1 MGIIGKQT
9 LKASI
14 YSYLG
19 VALGFITVGLLWPRL
34 LEPEQIGL
42 INFLIAISAL
52 LAHFGSLGINSVI
65 IRLFPGFRNADT
77 KHNGFLFLS
86 LLYICLGSVLIL
98 VYYLIFRQRI
108 IANNLEKSALVAQYA
123 YFIVP
128 FTLATLI
135 FNLFDS
141 LHKVL
146 YNGVI
151 GIFLKDFVFRV
162 LNLVLIL
169 GYAWISFRFRLF
181 LDIYFLVFS
190 IPSLVMILTLLRTRQ
205 FDLSPN
211 IPFLNKDLKR
221 SIADV
226 SMFGLMG
233 GMGTI
238 AISSIDKIMINHFI
252 DLKATGIYTIAFL
265 FGAIITIPSKP
276 LGKIATTLVAE
287 SWKKNDLETI
297 RTIYNKSGL
306 NQFIFAGLIFLL
318 VWLNI
323 DLVFQFLPEEYAAG
337 KYVILFV
344 SLGGLVEMATGLNG
358 MIISASKYYRYQSV
372 FIFALMVLVVL
383 TNWIFIPRFGITG
396 AAVASLIST
405 IVYNI
410 VRAGFLYSKFRL
422 QPFNY
427 RFLIIGGALMVSLY
441 AGHLLQELNG
451 WVLKTFLICFAVLIL
466 YVAPI
471 WLLKLSVDI
480 NEMVRNSFESV
491 MNFFRKR

>member
-14 YSYLG
+14 FSYLG
-19 VALGFITVGLLWPRL
+19 VVLGFITVGILWPRL

-42 INFLIAISAL
+42 INFLIAVSAL
-52 LAHFGSLGINSVI
+52 LAQFGSLGINSVS
-65 IRLFPGFRNADT
+65 IRVFPDFRNADV
-77 KHNGFLFLS
+77 KHNGFLFLA
-86 LLYICLGSVLIL
+86 LLYLCLGSVLIL
-98 VYYLIFRQRI
+98 LYYLLFRERI

-128 FTLATLI
+128 FTLATLL

-146 YNGVI
+146 YNAVI

-162 LNLVLIL
+162 LNLVLIMV
-169 GYAWISFRFRLF
+169 YAWVSFRFQLF
-181 LDIYFLVFS
+181 LNIYFLLFS
-190 IPSLVMILTLLRTRQ
+190 IPSLVIVLTLLRTRQ
-205 FDLSPN
+205 FDLAPRTS
-211 IPFLNKDLKR
+211 FLNKELKR

-226 SMFGLMG
+226 SLFGLMG

-238 AISSIDKIMINHFI
+238 AISSIDKIMVNHFI

-265 FGAIITIPSKP
+265 FGTIITIPSKP
-276 LGKIATTLVAE
+276 LVKIATTVVAE

-297 RTIYNKSGL
+297 RTIYSKSCL

-323 DLVFQFLPEEYAAG
+323 DLVFQILPEEYASG

-344 SLGGLVEMATGLNG
+344 SLAGIVEMATGLNG
-358 MIISASKYYRYQSV
+358 MIISASKLYRYQSV
-372 FIFALMVLVVL
+372 FIFFLMILVVI
-383 TNWIFIPRFGITG
+383 TNWIFIPRYGITG
-396 AAVASLIST
+396 AAIASLIST
-405 IVYNI
+405 IVYNL
-410 VRAGFLYSKFRL
+410 VRAGFLYTKFRL

-427 RFLIIGGALMVSLY
+427 RFLIIGGALITSLI

-451 WVLKTFLICFAVLIL
+451 WVLKTVLICLAILVL

-471 WLLKLSVDI
+471 WLLKLSADL
-480 NEMVRNSFESV
+480 NEMVRNSIETSGK
-491 MNFFRKR
+491 FFRKS

>member
-9 LKASI
+9 LKGSI
-14 YSYLG
+14 FSYLG
-19 VALGFITVGLLWPRL
+19 VVLGFITVGLLWPKF

-42 INFLIAISAL
+42 INFLIAISVL
-52 LAHFGSLGINSVI
+52 LAHVGSLGINSVI
-65 IRLFPGFRNADT
+65 IRIFPSFRNDDT
-77 KHNGFLFLS
+77 KHNGFLFLA
-86 LLYICLGSVLIL
+86 LLYIGLGSVLVL
-98 VYYLIFRQRI
+98 LYYMLFRDRI
-108 IANNLEKSALVAQYA
+108 IANNLEKSTLVVQYA

-128 FTLATLI
+128 FTLVTLL

-151 GIFLKDFVFRV
+151 GIFLKDFIFRI
-162 LNLVLIL
+162 LNLILIL
-169 GYAWISFRFRLF
+169 IYAWFSFRFRLF
-181 LDIYFLVFS
+181 MDIYFVLFS
-190 IPSLVMILTLLRTRQ
+190 IPSLLMILMLFRTRQ
-205 FDLSPN
+205 FNLAPN
-211 IPFLNKDLKR
+211 IAFLTKDLKR
-221 SIADV
+221 SMADV
-226 SMFGLMG
+226 SLFGLMG

-238 AISSIDKIMINHFI
+238 AISNIDKIMINHFI

-265 FGAIITIPSKP
+265 FGAIITLPARP
-276 LGKIATTLVAE
+276 LGKIASTIVAE

-297 RTIYNKSGL
+297 RTIYSKSCL

-323 DLVFQFLPEEYAAG
+323 DLVFQILPEEYALG

-344 SLGGLVEMATGLNG
+344 SLAGLVEMATGLNG

-372 FIFALMVLVVL
+372 FIFFLMILVVV
-383 TNWIFIPRFGITG
+383 TNWFFIPRFGITG

-405 IVYNI
+405 IIYNL
-410 VRAGFLYSKFRL
+410 VRAGFLYAKFRL

-427 RFLIIGGALMVSLY
+427 RFLLIGGAIILSLFV
-441 AGHLLQELNG
+441 GHLLQGLNS
-451 WVLKTFLICFAVLIL
+451 WIIKTVLICLTVLIL

-471 WLLKLSVDI
+471 WLLKISVDI
-480 NEMVRNSFESV
+480 NEMVLKSLETWRG
-491 MNFFRKR
+491 FFNKK

>member
-14 YSYLG
+14 FSYLG

-52 LAHFGSLGINSVI
+52 LAHFGSLGINSVS
-65 IRLFPGFRNADT
+65 IRLFPSFRNADA
-77 KHNGFLFLS
+77 KHNGFLFLA
-86 LLYICLGSVLIL
+86 LLYLGLGSVLIL
-98 VYYLIFRQRI
+98 LYYLIFRERI
-108 IANNLEKSALVAQYA
+108 ISNNLEKSALVAQYA

-128 FTLATLI
+128 FTLATLL

-146 YNGVI
+146 YNAVI
-151 GIFLKDFVFRV
+151 GIILKDFVFRV
-162 LNLVLIL
+162 LNLILIL
-169 GYAWISFRFRLF
+169 VYAWVSFRFQLF
-181 LDIYFLVFS
+181 LNIYFLIFS
-190 IPSLVMILTLLRTRQ
+190 VPSLVIVLALFRTRQ
-205 FDLSPN
+205 FDLAPRTS
-211 IPFLNKDLKR
+211 FLTRDLKR
-221 SIADV
+221 AMADV
-226 SMFGLMG
+226 SLFGLMG

-238 AISSIDKIMINHFI
+238 AISNIDKIMVNHFI

-265 FGAIITIPSKP
+265 FGTIITIPSKP
-276 LGKIATTLVAE
+276 LGKIATTVVAE
-287 SWKKNDLETI
+287 SWKKDDLETI
-297 RTIYNKSGL
+297 RTIYSKSCL

-323 DLVFQFLPEEYAAG
+323 DLVFQILPQEYASG

-344 SLGGLVEMATGLNG
+344 SLAGLVEMATGLNG
-358 MIISASKYYRYQSV
+358 MIISASKLYRYQSV
-372 FIFALMVLVVL
+372 FIFFLMILVVL
-383 TNWIFIPRFGITG
+383 TNWIFIPRYGITG
-396 AAVASLIST
+396 AAIASLIST
-405 IVYNI
+405 IVYNL
-410 VRAGFLYSKFRL
+410 VRAGFLYTKFRL

-427 RFLIIGGALMVSLY
+427 RFLIIGGALIISLI

-451 WVLKTFLICFAVLIL
+451 WVLKTVLICLAILVL

-471 WLLKLSVDI
+471 WLLKLSADI
-480 NEMVRNSFESV
+480 NEMVRNSIETSRK
-491 MNFFRKR
+491 FFRRS